1 MRAFHLVAAALIAT
15 APLAAAPAMAQSV
28 GETTGVNSVLGVSPS
43 TQDFV
48 TQAATSDMFEI
59 RSSELALER
68 GDAPTKAFAQQ
79 MITAHQKT
87 TAELKGL
94 ITSAKLQVTPPA
106 ALDSTHQGM
115 VDDLAKLQGKEFVE
129 AYLDDQVE
137 AHEDA
142 VSLFERYAN
151 GGDNA
156 ALKEWAGKTLPE
168 LKHHLDMAKKLAGD

>member
-1 MRAFHLVAAALIAT
+1 MKAFHLVAAALIAT
-15 APLAAAPAMAQSV
+15 APLAAVPATAQSV

-48 TQAATSDMFEI
+48 TQVAISDMFEI

-68 GDAPTKAFAQQ
+68 GDAPTKQFAQQ
-79 MITAHQKT
+79 MIDAHKKT

-94 ITSAKLQVTPPA
+94 ITSANLQVTPPTA
-106 ALDSTHQGM
+106 MDSAHQEM

-129 AYLDDQVE
+129 EYLDDQVD

-142 VSLFERYAN
+142 ISLFERYAD
-151 GGDNA
+151 GGENA
-156 ALKEWAGKTLPE
+156 ALKDWAGKTLPA